1 MKSLNQYDYLVII
14 VYMVMMIG
22 IGAYFSR
29 FMKGAADYFKAGN
42 KLTWWIGGLSSF
54 MSAFSVWM
62 FTGGAGQVYNEG
74 LTGAFWLGMT
84 GLGTFTGY
92 LVFARLWRRSR
103 VTTIL
108 EYLEERFNL
117 PTHQIASWT
126 YVPFS
131 LLYSGAAL
139 LSLAIFITAALGLKD
154 MVWVIWVSGLVIV
167 AYTLLGG
174 LWAVSVT
181 DAVQFLVLLPV
192 CLLLIPLSL
201 SAIGGPG
208 RLFAEAPAGYF
219 SFPSEGLPWHMI
231 VIYMVLLIHG
241 QNTNPIAQ
249 RYFSARDEKEAR
261 KVSLLCSSLF
271 VVGIFFWAIPP
282 MCARILYPD
291 LGALLGADVKAP
303 HEQAYVVMAL
313 RVLPHG
319 LIGLLVSA
327 MFAATM
333 SALDSC
339 YNVMSAIISKD
350 IAQRMLWRSMTDR
363 AMLRVGRV
371 VTLAVG
377 LCAIG
382 LSLLMNKYGG
392 GAFSVMMKLSVL
404 TGTPLATPMLLGFL
418 YRKAPSWAGV
428 LSFACAGATSLMFAF
443 YGGLE
448 SALVDLGGQ
457 PLFYT
462 VSGFT
467 IVSVGVLT
475 FLVSPLILRCSRED
489 RRRIDGFFQ
498 KLDTPIDVEKEV
510 PPSEIDKVSVARFI
524 GTLGMLLG
532 GLVVLL
538 ALIPGT
544 AWDRLMNFGTG
555 ACIFAFGLWM
565 YRVGRSTAG
574 AEGAE
579 TPEQGRQPPAE

>member
-14 VYMVMMIG
+14 VYMVMMVG
-22 IGAYFSR
+22 IGVYFSR

-62 FTGGAGQVYNEG
+62 FTGGAGKVYQEG
-74 LTGAFWLGMT
+74 LTGALYLGMT

-92 LVFARLWRRSR
+92 LLFARLWRRSR

-131 LLYSGAAL
+131 LLYSGTAL
-139 LSLAIFITAALGLKD
+139 FALSIFIAAALGLEETTS
-154 MVWVIWVSGLVIV
+154 VIWIGGLIIV

-192 CLLLIPLSL
+192 CLLLVPLSL
-201 SAIGGPG
+201 AAIGGPG
-208 RLFAEAPAGYF
+208 RLFADAPAGYF

-231 VIYMVLLIHG
+231 VIYMILLIHG

-261 KVSLLCSSLF
+261 RVSLLCSSLF

-291 LGALLGADVKAP
+291 LGALLGADVKVP

-333 SALDSC
+333 SSLDSC
-339 YNVMSAIISKD
+339 YNVMSAIVSKD
-350 IAQRMLWRSMTDR
+350 IGQRLLDRSMGDR
-363 AMLRVGRV
+363 TLLRVGREA
-371 VTLAVG
+371 TL
-377 LCAIG
+377 AIG
-382 LSLLMNKYGG
+382 LCVIALGLYLSRHGM
-392 GAFSVMMKLSVL
+392 GAFDAMMTLSVL
-404 TGTPLATPMLLGFL
+404 TGPPLAAPMLLGFL
-418 YRKAPSWAGV
+418 YRKAPAWAG
-428 LSFACAGATSLMFAF
+428 LFSFLCSGATSLLFALH
-443 YGGLE
+443 GGLK
-448 SALVDLGGQ
+448 AYLVECGGD
-457 PLFYT
+457 PLYYT
-462 VSGFT
+462 VAGFSV
-467 IVSVGVLT
+467 VSVAVVT
-475 FLVSPLILRCSRED
+475 FLISPLVFRSSEED
-489 RRRIDGFFQ
+489 RRRIDGFFK
-498 KLDTPIDVEKEV
+498 KLDTPVDVEKEV

-544 AWDRLMNFGTG
+544 ARDRLINFGTG

-565 YRVGRSTAG
+565 YRVGRSTAE

-579 TPEQGRQPPAE
+579 TSDQGRPPPAG